1 MKKLLGIIVL
11 GLLLGG
17 CDYFEKRKI
26 CKALADRADTVAIGK
41 AWQKDCMTRKL
52 STLK

>member
-1 MKKLLGIIVL
+1 MKKLLGIVVL
-11 GLLLGG
+11 GLLLSG

-26 CKALADRADTVAIGK
+26 CQALADRADTVAIGK
-41 AWQKDCMTRKL
+41 AWRKDCMTREL